1 MRVIIRGG
9 RVVDPSQGL
18 DELRDILVE
27 DGRILDLA
35 VPGGATGFSDG
46 ADVIDATGLV
56 VSPGLID
63 MHTHLREPGHEYKE
77 TIATGTAAAA
87 AGGFTAVA
95 AMPNTKPVNDSRAV
109 TEFILSQA
117 LLAGRIRV
125 LPIAAMTVGSK
136 GETLS
141 PYGELVEA
149 GIVAVSD
156 DGRPVENARM
166 MRRVLEYSKAF
177 GLLPIS
183 HAEDLTLSA
192 DGVMNEGLVSTR
204 LGLEGIPRAAEEIAV
219 YRDIHLAELAGSTI
233 HLAHISTAG
242 SVEIIRQAKSRGL
255 NVSAETAP
263 HYFTLTEEEVVGYRT
278 EAKMNPPLRTRTD
291 VEAIKEGLADGTL
304 DAIATDHAPHS
315 EIEKDVEFEQAAF
328 GIIGL
333 ETALSLTLE
342 LVREGTLSLSS
353 AISAMSTNPANLLG
367 VSGGTLAK
375 GQAADL
381 TLIDLDRN
389 WVVETGSLKSLGKN
403 TPFQRRTM
411 MGRAVL
417 TMVRGEVVL
426 SLHD

>member
-9 RVVDPSQGL
+9 RIVDPSQGL
-18 DELRDILVE
+18 DEIRDILVE

-35 VPGGATGFSDG
+35 VPGGVTGFSDG

-242 SVEIIRQAKSRGL
+242 SVEIIRQAKSGGL

-403 TPFQRRTM
+403 TPFQGRTM

>member
-18 DELRDILVE
+18 DEFRDILVE

-35 VPGGATGFSDG
+35 VPGGITGFSDK

-95 AMPNTKPVNDSRAV
+95 AMPNTTPVNDSRAV

-125 LPIAAMTVGSK
+125 LPIAAMTVGLK

-183 HAEDLTLSA
+183 HAEDLALSA
-192 DGVMNEGLVSTR
+192 DGVMNEGSVSTR
-204 LGLEGIPRAAEEIAV
+204 LGLEGMPRAAEEIAV

-263 HYFTLTEEEVVGYRT
+263 HYFTLTEEEVLGYRT
-278 EAKMNPPLRTRTD
+278 EAKMNPPLRTGTD
-291 VEAIKEGLADGTL
+291 LEAIKEGLADGTL

-315 EIEKDVEFEQAAF
+315 EIEKDVEFELAAF

-342 LVREGTLSLSS
+342 LVREGRLGLSS
-353 AISAMSTNPANLLG
+353 AISALSTNPARLLG

-403 TPFQRRTM
+403 TPFQGRTM

>member
-35 VPGGATGFSDG
+35 VPGGVTGFSDEDG
-46 ADVIDATGLV
+46 VIDATGLV

-125 LPIAAMTVGSK
+125 LPIAAMTVGLK

-219 YRDIHLAELAGSTI
+219 YRDIHLAELAGSPI

-242 SVEIIRQAKSRGL
+242 SVEIIRQAKSSGL

>member
-9 RVVDPSQGL
+9 RIVDPSQGL

-35 VPGGATGFSDG
+35 VPGGVTGFSDG

-291 VEAIKEGLADGTL
+291 LEAIKEGLADGTL

-403 TPFQRRTM
+403 TPFQGRTM

>member
-35 VPGGATGFSDG
+35 VPGGVTGFSDG

-291 VEAIKEGLADGTL
+291 LEAIKEGLADGTL

-315 EIEKDVEFEQAAF
+315 EIEKDIEFEQAAF

-367 VSGGTLAK
+367 VGGGTLAK

-403 TPFQRRTM
+403 TPFQGRTM

>member
-9 RVVDPSQGL
+9 RIVDPSQGL

-35 VPGGATGFSDG
+35 VPGGVTGFSDG

-242 SVEIIRQAKSRGL
+242 SVEIIRQAKSGGL

>member
-35 VPGGATGFSDG
+35 VPGGVTGFSDEDG
-46 ADVIDATGLV
+46 VIDATGLV

-242 SVEIIRQAKSRGL
+242 SVEIIRQAKSSGL

-342 LVREGTLSLSS
+342 LVREGTLGLSS
-353 AISAMSTNPANLLG
+353 AISAMSTSPANLLG

-403 TPFQRRTM
+403 TPFQGRAMT
-411 MGRAVL
+411 GRAVL

>member
-35 VPGGATGFSDG
+35 VPGGVTGFSDG

-242 SVEIIRQAKSRGL
+242 SVEIIRQAKSGGL

-291 VEAIKEGLADGTL
+291 LEAIKEGLADGTL

-403 TPFQRRTM
+403 TPFQGRTM

>member
-35 VPGGATGFSDG
+35 VPGGETGFSDE
-46 ADVIDATGLV
+46 ADVIDAAGLI

-77 TIATGTAAAA
+77 TIATGAAAAA

-109 TEFILSQA
+109 TDFILSQA

-125 LPIAAMTVGSK
+125 LPIAAMTIGLK

-141 PYGELVEA
+141 PYGELVGA
-149 GIVAVSD
+149 GIVAISD
-156 DGRPVENARM
+156 DGRPVENARL

-177 GLLPIS
+177 NLLPIS
-183 HAEDLTLSA
+183 HAEDLTLSG
-192 DGVMNEGLVSTR
+192 DGVMNEGRISTR
-204 LGLEGIPRAAEEIAV
+204 LGLEGIPGAAEEIAV

-233 HLAHISTAG
+233 HLAHISTAK

-255 NVSAETAP
+255 KVSAETAP

-315 EIEKDVEFEQAAF
+315 DIEKNVEFERAAF

-342 LVREGTLSLSS
+342 LVREGTLDLSS
-353 AISAMSTNPANLLG
+353 AISALSANPAKLLG

-403 TPFQRRTM
+403 TPFQGRTM
-411 MGRAVL
+411 IGRAVL

>member
-1 MRVIIRGG
+1 MRVIIIGG
-9 RVVDPSQGL
+9 RIVDPSQGL

-35 VPGGATGFSDG
+35 VPGGVTGFSDG

>member
-9 RVVDPSQGL
+9 RIVDPSQDL

-35 VPGGATGFSDG
+35 VPGGETGFSDG
-46 ADVIDATGLV
+46 ADVIDAAGLI

-233 HLAHISTAG
+233 HLAHISTAK

-255 NVSAETAP
+255 KVSAETAP

-315 EIEKDVEFEQAAF
+315 DIEKNVEFERAAF

-342 LVREGTLSLSS
+342 LVREGTLDLSS
-353 AISAMSTNPANLLG
+353 AISALSANPAKLLG

-403 TPFQRRTM
+403 TPFQGRAM
-411 MGRAVL
+411 IGRAVL

>member
-35 VPGGATGFSDG
+35 IPGGITGFSDE
-46 ADVIDATGLV
+46 ADVIDAAGLV

-192 DGVMNEGLVSTR
+192 DGVMNEGSVSTR

-242 SVEIIRQAKSRGL
+242 SVEIIRQAKSSGL

-342 LVREGTLSLSS
+342 LVREGRLGLSS

-403 TPFQRRTM
+403 TPFQGRAM

>member
-291 VEAIKEGLADGTL
+291 LEAIKEGLADGTL

>member
-35 VPGGATGFSDG
+35 VPGGVTGFSDG

-291 VEAIKEGLADGTL
+291 LEAIKEGLADGTL

-315 EIEKDVEFEQAAF
+315 EIEKDIEFEQAAF

-403 TPFQRRTM
+403 TPFQGRTM

>member
-35 VPGGATGFSDG
+35 VPGGVTGFSDG

-291 VEAIKEGLADGTL
+291 LEAIKEGLADGTL

-315 EIEKDVEFEQAAF
+315 EIEKDIEFEQAAF

-403 TPFQRRTM
+403 TPFQGRTM

-426 SLHD
+426 SLLD

>member
-35 VPGGATGFSDG
+35 VPGGVTGFSDG

-291 VEAIKEGLADGTL
+291 LEAIKEGLADGTL

-389 WVVETGSLKSLGKN
+389 WVVETDSLKSLGKN
-403 TPFQRRTM
+403 TPFQGRAM

>member
-35 VPGGATGFSDG
+35 VPGGVTGFSDG

-291 VEAIKEGLADGTL
+291 LEAIKEGLADGTL

-403 TPFQRRTM
+403 TPFQGRTM

>member
-35 VPGGATGFSDG
+35 VPGGVNGFSDG
-46 ADVIDATGLV
+46 TDVIEATGLV

-63 MHTHLREPGHEYKE
+63 IHTHLREPGHEYKE

-315 EIEKDVEFEQAAF
+315 EIEKDIEFEQAAF

-367 VSGGTLAK
+367 VGGGTLAK

-403 TPFQRRTM
+403 TPFQGRAM

>member
-1 MRVIIRGG
+1 
-9 RVVDPSQGL
+9 
-18 DELRDILVE
+18 
-27 DGRILDLA
+27 
-35 VPGGATGFSDG
+35 
-46 ADVIDATGLV
+46 
-56 VSPGLID
+56 
-63 MHTHLREPGHEYKE
+63 
-77 TIATGTAAAA
+77 
-87 AGGFTAVA
+87 
-95 AMPNTKPVNDSRAV
+95 
-109 TEFILSQA
+109 
-117 LLAGRIRV
+117 
-125 LPIAAMTVGSK
+125 MTVGSK

-315 EIEKDVEFEQAAF
+315 EIEKDIEFEQAAF

-403 TPFQRRTM
+403 TPFQGRTM

>member
-9 RVVDPSQGL
+9 RIVDPSQDL

-35 VPGGATGFSDG
+35 VPGGETGFSDG
-46 ADVIDATGLV
+46 ADVIDAAGLI

-125 LPIAAMTVGSK
+125 LPIAAMTIGLK

-141 PYGELVEA
+141 PYGELVGA
-149 GIVAVSD
+149 GIVAISD
-156 DGRPVENARM
+156 DGRPVENARL

-177 GLLPIS
+177 SLLPIS

-192 DGVMNEGLVSTR
+192 DGVMNEGRISTR
-204 LGLEGIPRAAEEIAV
+204 LGLEGIPGAAEEIAV

-233 HLAHISTAG
+233 HLAHISTAK

-255 NVSAETAP
+255 KVSAETAP

-315 EIEKDVEFEQAAF
+315 DIEKNVEFERAAF

-342 LVREGTLSLSS
+342 LVREGTLDLSS
-353 AISAMSTNPANLLG
+353 AISALSANPAKLLG

-403 TPFQRRTM
+403 TPFQGRAM
-411 MGRAVL
+411 IGRAVL

>member
-35 VPGGATGFSDG
+35 VPGGVTGFSDG

-242 SVEIIRQAKSRGL
+242 SVEIIRQAKSSGL

-315 EIEKDVEFEQAAF
+315 EIEKDIEFEQAAF

-403 TPFQRRTM
+403 TPFQGRTM